1 MLGRGASLQI
11 VLAAA
16 LGLGQWLDHPT
27 PDIPRTRDGRPNLA
41 APAPRGTDGK
51 PDLSGIWQ
59 VESTP
64 REEMERLF
72 GRIVAPQALGDDP
85 GTFSK
90 YMLDILADVPQR
102 DSLLLPEAAN
112 VAKKRRASFRT
123 DRPMANC
130 LPAGVPAVE
139 LLPRPFRIVH
149 TPKYIAMLHEG
160 DGTFRQMHL
169 DGRKHPTDPTPT
181 WLGYSVGKWEGDTLI
196 VDTQGFNGKTWL
208 DTLGHGHSDALRVQE
223 RFHRRDFG
231 HLDVDV
237 TIDDPK
243 TFTKPFTI
251 RFTERLVPDT
261 EILEYFCLEN
271 SRPIQR

>member
-169 DGRKHPTDPTPT
+169 DGRRHPTDPTPT

>member
-41 APAPRGTDGK
+41 APAPRGTDGT